1 MVDWE
6 TEFHAI
12 KIMYGYGDSL
22 PMAIHSSCMSR
33 MEAKVKPW
41 MDVEEWHYQY
51 GPKRPHW
58 YLHLVGV
65 NPKYNGQGKGKVI
78 MNKICELADELDQD
92 IYLEAGGKLKGYYEK
107 FGFVVKKV

>member
-1 MVDWE
+1 
-6 TEFHAI
+6 
-12 KIMYGYGDSL
+12 
-22 PMAIHSSCMSR
+22 
-33 MEAKVKPW
+33 
-41 MDVEEWHYQY
+41 
-51 GPKRPHW
+51 
-58 YLHLVGV
+58 V